1 MTTIDR
7 AERCAHSWKGV
18 ALIIS
23 YIFRFVNP
31 SRQSRSNQ
39 IRGNCFKD
47 AI

>member
-18 ALIIS
+18 ALITS

-31 SRQSRSNQ
+31 SRQSRRNK
-39 IRGNCFKD
+39 IRGSCFKD
-47 AI
+47 PI